1 MNKRQIIL
9 DFTSLLDVI
18 MIMLF
23 FFILFASLKKDEA
36 LETQETFEAQQE
48 QLQAECEA
56 LKKEAQD
63 KIKESDDLLAEY
75 QEALSSLENSGES
88 AAQNIA
94 AMHKFDQSM
103 NLKIHMKM
111 DSKGTEN
118 NNSDLWQLDVFSGTD
133 KKDKLGEIKINIDS
147 ANKDMDS
154 MVQALSELLN
164 KAGYT
169 EGSTILCEFFYNGV
183 EKNSFEAYPIA
194 EDLFKRIRFS
204 YRNFKVSVTD
214 TSIFTQANTT
224 EEDIKNGKK

>member
-18 MIMLF
+18 MIILF
-23 FFILFASLKKDEA
+23 FFILFSSLEKNEA
-36 LETQETFEAQQE
+36 LETERE

-63 KIKESDDLLAEY
+63 KIKESEDLLAEY
-75 QEALSSLENSGES
+75 REALSNLENSGES

-111 DSKGTEN
+111 GSN
-118 NNSDLWQLDVFSGTD
+118 NNTNFWQLNVFSGTD
-133 KKDKLGEIKINIDS
+133 KKNKLGEIKIDISS
-147 ANKDMDS
+147 ADKDMDS

-169 EGSTILCEFFYNGV
+169 EESTILCEFFYNGV
-183 EKNSFEAYPIA
+183 EKNTSKAYPIA
-194 EDLFKRIRFS
+194 ENLFKRIRFS
-204 YRNFKVSVTD
+204 YRNFKVSETD

-224 EEDIKNGKK
+224 KEDTTNEKK